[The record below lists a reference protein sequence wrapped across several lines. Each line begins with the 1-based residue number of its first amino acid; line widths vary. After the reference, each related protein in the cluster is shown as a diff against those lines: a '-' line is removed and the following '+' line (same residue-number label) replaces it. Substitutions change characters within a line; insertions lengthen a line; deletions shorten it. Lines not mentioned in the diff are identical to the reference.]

1 LLLLLDGKIAAAAEA
16 FLPAC
21 FREFG
26 LSLKVESKAELAK
39 GGELSLEGVE
49 FCRSRCVNIGG
60 RWTMVRD
67 FHRAISTVLC
77 GTRWQRDLTN
87 FKSLAKAVGLGDGQF
102 AYGVPVLQEFYAL
115 MRTLGG
121 STEIDRQGWTY
132 RTYRWWG
139 QVIPTD
145 VQVEEISPAT
155 RNSFTLAFGFT
166 PQQQIALEFEMRTL
180 AAVL

>member
-1 LLLLLDGKIAAAAEA
+1 
-16 FLPAC
+16 
-21 FREFG
+21 
-26 LSLKVESKAELAK
+26 
-39 GGELSLEGVE
+39 
-49 FCRSRCVNIGG
+49 
-60 RWTMVRD
+60 MVRD

-145 VQVEEISPAT
+145 VQVEEITPAT